1 MDAARAAIHHIFCA
15 CTGARLRERFDDPRQ
30 SSTRVVSLA
39 GFSHNPGVT
48 PSPST
53 LLLHPDYADHR
64 DPDPDP
70 SPTIPGRAIAPP
82 IARSTINTL
91 DGPGAEA
98 LAVGHALREFDVYGR
113 FGTATTRDTAR
124 LIARLEHGEAA
135 LLTSSGMA
143 AITTTLTS
151 LIPPGGRFACADVVY
166 GGTDSVITTDLA
178 ARGIQTSRFDACEP
192 AQLDQLLRE
201 TKPDLVWCE
210 SIGNPLLQVAR
221 VRELA
226 QLCRAAGVPLG
237 VDATFAGG
245 MAQHPLELGATVVV
259 HSATKYLNGHSDVI
273 AGVIIGDS
281 TTIDRCFASLCH
293 TGCCIDPQAAWLL
306 ARGLRTLPLRWARQ
320 VHSAT
325 MLAAR
330 LAEHP
335 AVARVH
341 HPSLDP
347 GAMVA
352 APLTSPGAVLAFE
365 LAEGGSSAA
374 QRLLAR
380 LRLCTHATS
389 LGGIETLI
397 CLPARTS
404 HVTLDPQLRRSRG
417 IGDALLRL
425 SVGIEDPDDLWA
437 DLDRALLA

>member
-1 MDAARAAIHHIFCA
+1 MM
-15 CTGARLRERFDDPRQ
+15 
-30 SSTRVVSLA
+30 
-39 GFSHNPGVT
+39 

-53 LLLHPDYADHR
+53 LLLHPDYAEDR
-64 DPDPDP
+64 EPDPA
-70 SPTIPGRAIAPP
+70 TPGRAIAPP
-82 IARSTINTL
+82 IARSTIHTL
-91 DGPGAEA
+91 DGPGADA
-98 LAVGHALREFDVYGR
+98 LVTGQGLRGADVYGR
-113 FGTATTRDTAR
+113 FGTATTREAAK

-143 AITTTLTS
+143 AITTTLTT
-151 LIPPGGRFACADVVY
+151 LIPVGGRLACADVVY
-166 GGTDSVITTDLA
+166 GGTDSVIATDLA
-178 ARGIQTSRFDACEP
+178 ARGIHTSRFDACDP
-192 AQLDQLLRE
+192 AQLEALLRE
-201 TKPDLVWCE
+201 QPFDLVWCE

-226 QLCRAAGVPLG
+226 AACRAAGVPLG

-273 AGVIIGDS
+273 AGAIVSDDA
-281 TTIDRCFASLCH
+281 TIDRCFATMCH

-306 ARGLRTLPLRWARQ
+306 ARGLRTLPLRWDRQ
-320 VHSAT
+320 VRSASL
-325 MLAAR
+325 LAAR

-341 HPSLDP
+341 HPSLAPD
-347 GAMVA
+347 AMRA
-352 APLTSPGAVLAFE
+352 APLSSAGAVLAFE
-365 LAEGGSSAA
+365 LVDPDLAA
-374 QRLLAR
+374 ADRLLAR

-404 HVTLDPQLRRSRG
+404 HASLDPQLRRSRG
-417 IGDALLRL
+417 ISDTLLRS
-425 SVGIEDPDDLWA
+425 SVGIEDPEDLWA
-437 DLDRALLA
+437 DLARALADASLQVDDSAR

>member
-1 MDAARAAIHHIFCA
+1 LVDK
-15 CTGARLRERFDDPRQ
+15 
-30 SSTRVVSLA
+30 
-39 GFSHNPGVT
+39 PGVT

-53 LLLHPDYADHR
+53 LLLHPDYADDH
-64 DPDPDP
+64 DPAGA
-70 SPTIPGRAIAPP
+70 IPGRAIVSA

-98 LAVGHALREFDVYGR
+98 LAAGQGLRGFDVYAR
-113 FGTATTRDTAR
+113 FGTATTREPAK
-124 LIARLEHGEAA
+124 LIARLERGEAA

-151 LIPPGGRFACADVVY
+151 LIPAGGRFACADVVY
-166 GGTDSVITTDLA
+166 GGTDSVITQDLA
-178 ARGIQTSRFDACEP
+178 ARGIQTSRFDATMP
-192 AQLDQLLRE
+192 AQLELLLRE

-210 SIGNPLLQVAR
+210 SIANPLLQVAR

-226 QLCRAAGVPLG
+226 ALCRAANVPLG

-273 AGVIIGDS
+273 AGAIVGDHA
-281 TTIDRCFASLCH
+281 TIDRCFATLSH

-320 VHSAT
+320 VETAT
-325 MLAAR
+325 VLAAR
-330 LAEHP
+330 LADHP

-341 HPSLDP
+341 HPSLAPD
-347 GAMVA
+347 AMRS

-365 LAEGGSSAA
+365 LADPDVSAA
-374 QRLLAR
+374 QRMLAR
-380 LRLCTHATS
+380 LRLSTHATS

-404 HVTLDPQLRRSRG
+404 HASLDPQLRRSKG
-417 IGDALLRL
+417 IADGLLRL
-425 SVGIEDPDDLWA
+425 SVGIEDPEDLWA
-437 DLDRALLA
+437 DLARALQAV